1 MLIKIRVF
9 HISRQNSPKFYIY
22 QVHTTA
28 KQRSGMAK
36 VARAKRGDATRGQDK
51 MRAQSQ
57 RSKFNEPSR
66 KIDGI
71 LEARETNDRKSRI

>member
-1 MLIKIRVF
+1 
-9 HISRQNSPKFYIY
+9 
-22 QVHTTA
+22 
-28 KQRSGMAK
+28 MAK